1 MTPRI
6 WKFPLVALALSP
18 REVGFVAATGPMR
31 IDAVRSWSVRHVAA
45 DARRQFLESRVLRAL
60 EKFEP
65 ETIIV
70 THGSRWRMSERLRS
84 GSKAAVRALG
94 LRSSFLDLEGAC
106 DILECPRTLS
116 AAAERIVAWH
126 PELERRLRP
135 ALGTKVDPGALRD
148 VRPVLSALTVAHAA
162 SVRHVIK
169 FG

>member
-18 REVGFVAATGPMR
+18 REVGFVAAMGPMR
-31 IDAVRSWSVRHVAA
+31 IDAVHSWSVRHVAA
-45 DARRQFLESRVLRAL
+45 GTRRRFLENRILRAV

-65 ETIIV
+65 ETLLV
-70 THGSRWRMSERLRS
+70 THGSQWRMSERLRS

-94 LRSSFLDLEGAC
+94 LRSSFLDLEDAC
-106 DILECPRTLS
+106 DILVCPRTLR
-116 AAAERIVAWH
+116 AAAERLVAWH
-126 PELERRLRP
+126 PELERHLRP
-135 ALGTKVDPGALRD
+135 ALATKVDPGALRD